1 MKWTL
6 LAAVACV
13 GWGLPISDQGRTN
26 QLEKSKG
33 AKSGFV
39 SFPIH
44 QLKTDVNKASPNKLK
59 QFKSTD
65 ELTLAN
71 YISYYTANI
80 SVGTPPQYFEV
91 TVDTGSS
98 DFWVPSKEITS
109 EDHTYDSSKSSTY
122 QDLNQTF
129 SITYVGGSAK
139 GEWAKDNVGW
149 GDITLEAQQFGIVN
163 QSDAGAGIAGIGM
176 EGVESTS
183 DKYPNIP
190 RSFKD
195 QGYIS
200 SCAYSLYLDDVSS
213 NTGSILFGGVQS
225 NKYKGKLYTV
235 PMTDDNAF
243 YVEVSEVSI
252 NGKTVSN
259 GSFNSLLDSGT
270 TFTYLEKSLLDPIA
284 EQLNAKYDSDKNLYF
299 TDDYS
304 DDKNLTYS
312 FSGAKITVP
321 ASELLIPGNWYG
333 GSNPPGKY
341 MVSIQPSDTL
351 KIMGGTFLR
360 SAYVVYDLDNK
371 EISLAQASF
380 DQSDGTIEIIDGSVP
395 GAEKA
400 PDA

>member
-6 LAAVACV
+6 LATLASV
-13 GWGLPISDQGRTN
+13 GWALPISDQGRTN

-44 QLKTDVNKASPNKLK
+44 QLKTKVDQASPDKVK

-98 DFWVPSKEITS
+98 DFWIPSKEITS
-109 EDHTYDSSKSSTY
+109 EEHTYDSSKSSTY
-122 QDLNQTF
+122 EDLNKSF

-176 EGVESTS
+176 KGVESTS
-183 DKYPNIP
+183 EKYANIP
-190 RSFKD
+190 QTFKD

-213 NTGSILFGGVQS
+213 NTGSILFGGVQA

-235 PMTDDNAF
+235 PLTDENAF
-243 YVEVSEVSI
+243 YVKVSEVSI
-252 NGKTVSN
+252 NGKVVSN
-259 GSFNSLLDSGT
+259 SSFNSLLDSGT

-284 EQLNAKYDSDKNLYF
+284 EQLNAKYDSEKNLYF

-321 ASELLIPGNWYG
+321 ASELLIPGTWYG

-341 MVSIQPSDTL
+341 MVSIQPSDNL

-380 DQSDGTIEIIDGSVP
+380 DQSDGDIQIIDGSVP

-400 PDA
+400 PDY